1 MAGTELEP
9 PGACAISLR
18 HKKLHYALML
28 AKKGRVTL
36 WAAWRAVLS
45 PRIAPH
51 GVGSC
56 RSGLLAPLYGVS
68 VLRSRLCTLLCKT
81 HSSENS
87 TRREKAA

>member
-18 HKKLHYALML
+18 HTKLHCALML
-28 AKKGRVTL
+28 AKKGRETL

-51 GVGSC
+51 EVGSC
-56 RSGLLAPLYGVS
+56 MSDSLAPLYGAS
-68 VLRSRLCTLLCKT
+68 VLDPDSAFTL
-81 HSSENS
+81 ENS
-87 TRREKAA
+87 LF